1 MQPEQQR
8 LISEEQ
14 FIKPLINVLNKVTPS
29 PKPSNTPIEKSP
41 TLKKSLNDLF
51 PEQAYDEKDIQ
62 IAKKELGAITNVFT
76 QEQLRDA
83 VSEIQFLTETWLDDF
98 EREIFG
104 GLTLKET
111 LHEKGGL

>member
-14 FIKPLINVLNKVTPS
+14 FIKPLINALNEATPR

-51 PEQAYDEKDIQ
+51 PEQAHDEKDIQ
-62 IAKKELGAITNVFT
+62 IAKKELGAIANVFKE
-76 QEQLRDA
+76 EQLRDV
-83 VSEIQFLTETWLDDF
+83 VSEIQFLTESWLDDF
-98 EREIFG
+98 ERIIFEG
-104 GLTLKET
+104 NTLKEL
-111 LHEKGGL
+111 LHEKGGQ